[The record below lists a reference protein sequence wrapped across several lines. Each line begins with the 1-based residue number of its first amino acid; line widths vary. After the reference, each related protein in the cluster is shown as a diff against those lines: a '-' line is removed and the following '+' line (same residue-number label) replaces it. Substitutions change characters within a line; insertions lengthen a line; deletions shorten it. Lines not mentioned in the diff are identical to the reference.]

1 MEKRILTFDEIP
13 SVSNVTIKRQFLAP
27 RAYKPPS
34 NFDTT
39 RSWDEIEKMI
49 TEYMKENG
57 FDCVLPKA
65 IAVFSVEKQISP
77 KEILEESVFTYDS
90 NLTFEIYVYKYP
102 SDDTTDGP
110 QYNIVF
116 RRIRG
121 NPFALLQIFLEI
133 RHILQ

>member
-27 RAYKPPS
+27 RVYKPPS

-39 RSWDEIEKMI
+39 REWDEIEKTI

-102 SDDTTDGP
+102 DDAPDDMK
-110 QYNIVF
+110 YNIVF

-121 NPFALLQIFLEI
+121 NPFALVQIFLEI

>member
-39 RSWDEIEKMI
+39 RDWDIIEKTI
-49 TEYMKENG
+49 TEYMEECG
-57 FDCVLPKA
+57 FNCVLPKA
-65 IAVFSVEKQISP
+65 IAVFSVEKRVQG
-77 KEILEESVFTYDS
+77 EESVFTYDS

-102 SDDTTDGP
+102 DDAIDGM

-116 RRIRG
+116 KRIRG

-133 RHILQ
+133 RHIMQ